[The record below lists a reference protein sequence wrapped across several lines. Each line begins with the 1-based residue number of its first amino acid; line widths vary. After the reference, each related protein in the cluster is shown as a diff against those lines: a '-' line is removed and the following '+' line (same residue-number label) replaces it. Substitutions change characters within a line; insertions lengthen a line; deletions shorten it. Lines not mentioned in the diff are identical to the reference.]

1 MSTVKSISER
11 LNSSIKRSG
20 TASLVLSG
28 GSSPIKIFEE
38 LSSIDLPWSKV
49 QVTLVDDRLV
59 EADNKDSNQN
69 LILNYFLKSKAKAAQ
84 FFPLT
89 EDLITKSNFFKTPFD
104 VVLLGMGED
113 GHFASLFPDMI
124 DDFDAFNS
132 DAKFKIFKTESQGNP
147 FLPRITMNLSLILNS
162 EMIVLL
168 VKGKSKLKV
177 LDEAINNNKLP
188 IHYLLKNRKEN
199 FLIEKIIQRRHQKII
214 EVTKRIAKRSLS
226 SRQKYLNNIT
236 SMEQNNDTD
245 RNFVS
250 CSNMAHAAAAAPSDE
265 KNSILMNTKP
275 NIGIV
280 SSYNDML
287 SAHKPLEHFPKVIKA
302 AATQFGATAQ
312 MAGMVPAMCDG
323 VTQGRPG
330 MELSLMSR
338 DVIAMSTAVSLSHG
352 VYDAAL
358 CLGVCDKIVPGLLIG
373 TLSFGYLPV
382 IFVPA
387 GPMSTGITN
396 EEKNLVRKA
405 FAKGDATREEL
416 LKAEISAYHGEGT
429 CTFFGTANSNQM
441 LMEIM
446 GLHIPGSAFVHP
458 HSDLRNAYNI
468 VATEQAISIS
478 RKGADIRPIGKIIDE
493 RSFVNA
499 IVGLHATGGS
509 TNHTLHLP
517 AMAAA
522 AGIKLL
528 WEDFSD
534 LSEVTPLLARVYPNG
549 NADVNQ
555 FHAAGGM
562 SFVIGELLDAGLLD
576 GTARTVWGD
585 NLFDYISEPTLKN
598 SKLVWNKSKSKSFD
612 SNILKSTK
620 DPHQKNGGLK
630 MLKGNIGRG
639 VIKISAVNID
649 QQKIKAPAMVF
660 DNQIDV
666 KEAYDKGLL
675 NRDVVIV
682 VRFQGPK
689 ANGMPELHALTPILS
704 NIQDL
709 GFKVALLTDGR
720 MSGAS
725 GKVPAA
731 IHITPEAMDNGVIGK
746 IKDGDE
752 IEIDA
757 ISGHI
762 SLNENY
768 KDRALNFPN
777 DRNDQSSFGRNL
789 FSLLRQNATNAENG
803 AGLNLI
809 DTH

>member
-1 MSTVKSISER
+1 M
-11 LNSSIKRSG
+11 
-20 TASLVLSG
+20 
-28 GSSPIKIFEE
+28 
-38 LSSIDLPWSKV
+38 
-49 QVTLVDDRLV
+49 
-59 EADNKDSNQN
+59 
-69 LILNYFLKSKAKAAQ
+69 
-84 FFPLT
+84 
-89 EDLITKSNFFKTPFD
+89 
-104 VVLLGMGED
+104 
-113 GHFASLFPDMI
+113 
-124 DDFDAFNS
+124 
-132 DAKFKIFKTESQGNP
+132 
-147 FLPRITMNLSLILNS
+147 
-162 EMIVLL
+162 
-168 VKGKSKLKV
+168 SKL
-177 LDEAINNNKLP
+177 
-188 IHYLLKNRKEN
+188 
-199 FLIEKIIQRRHQKII
+199 HQKII

-373 TLSFGYLPV
+373 TLSFGHLPV

-478 RKGADIRPIGKIIDE
+478 RKGTDIRPIGKIIDE

-762 SLNENY
+762 NLNENY
-768 KDRALNFPN
+768 ADRALKFPN

>member
-1 MSTVKSISER
+1 M
-11 LNSSIKRSG
+11 
-20 TASLVLSG
+20 
-28 GSSPIKIFEE
+28 
-38 LSSIDLPWSKV
+38 
-49 QVTLVDDRLV
+49 
-59 EADNKDSNQN
+59 
-69 LILNYFLKSKAKAAQ
+69 
-84 FFPLT
+84 
-89 EDLITKSNFFKTPFD
+89 
-104 VVLLGMGED
+104 
-113 GHFASLFPDMI
+113 
-124 DDFDAFNS
+124 
-132 DAKFKIFKTESQGNP
+132 
-147 FLPRITMNLSLILNS
+147 
-162 EMIVLL
+162 
-168 VKGKSKLKV
+168 
-177 LDEAINNNKLP
+177 NKL
-188 IHYLLKNRKEN
+188 
-199 FLIEKIIQRRHQKII
+199 HQKII
-214 EVTKRIAKRSLS
+214 EVTNRIAKRSLI

-236 SMEQNNDTD
+236 SMEQDNDTD
-245 RNFVS
+245 RNSVS

-478 RKGADIRPIGKIIDE
+478 RKGTDIRPIGKIIDE

-666 KEAYDKGLL
+666 KEAYDRGLL

-762 SLNENY
+762 NLNENY
-768 KDRALNFPN
+768 AERALKFPN

>member
-1 MSTVKSISER
+1 MR
-11 LNSSIKRSG
+11 
-20 TASLVLSG
+20 
-28 GSSPIKIFEE
+28 
-38 LSSIDLPWSKV
+38 
-49 QVTLVDDRLV
+49 
-59 EADNKDSNQN
+59 
-69 LILNYFLKSKAKAAQ
+69 
-84 FFPLT
+84 
-89 EDLITKSNFFKTPFD
+89 
-104 VVLLGMGED
+104 
-113 GHFASLFPDMI
+113 
-124 DDFDAFNS
+124 
-132 DAKFKIFKTESQGNP
+132 
-147 FLPRITMNLSLILNS
+147 
-162 EMIVLL
+162 
-168 VKGKSKLKV
+168 KL
-177 LDEAINNNKLP
+177 
-188 IHYLLKNRKEN
+188 
-199 FLIEKIIQRRHQKII
+199 HQKII
-214 EVTKRIAKRSLS
+214 EVTKRIAMRSLS

-478 RKGADIRPIGKIIDE
+478 RKGVDIRPIGKIIDE

-598 SKLVWNKSKSKSFD
+598 SKLIWNKSKSKSFD

-762 SLNENY
+762 NLNENY
-768 KDRALNFPN
+768 AERALKFPN

>member
-1 MSTVKSISER
+1 M
-11 LNSSIKRSG
+11 
-20 TASLVLSG
+20 
-28 GSSPIKIFEE
+28 
-38 LSSIDLPWSKV
+38 
-49 QVTLVDDRLV
+49 
-59 EADNKDSNQN
+59 
-69 LILNYFLKSKAKAAQ
+69 
-84 FFPLT
+84 
-89 EDLITKSNFFKTPFD
+89 
-104 VVLLGMGED
+104 
-113 GHFASLFPDMI
+113 
-124 DDFDAFNS
+124 
-132 DAKFKIFKTESQGNP
+132 
-147 FLPRITMNLSLILNS
+147 
-162 EMIVLL
+162 
-168 VKGKSKLKV
+168 SKL
-177 LDEAINNNKLP
+177 
-188 IHYLLKNRKEN
+188 
-199 FLIEKIIQRRHQKII
+199 HQKII
-214 EVTKRIAKRSLS
+214 EVTKRIAKRSLI

-236 SMEQNNDTD
+236 SMEQDNDTN

-250 CSNMAHAAAAAPSDE
+250 CSNMAHAAAAAPSNE

-373 TLSFGYLPV
+373 ALSFGHLPV

-478 RKGADIRPIGKIIDE
+478 RKGTDIRPIGKIIDE

-598 SKLVWNKSKSKSFD
+598 SKLIWNKSKSKSFD

-666 KEAYDKGLL
+666 KEAYDRGLL

-762 SLNENY
+762 NLNENY
-768 KDRALNFPN
+768 AERALKFPN

>member
-1 MSTVKSISER
+1 M
-11 LNSSIKRSG
+11 
-20 TASLVLSG
+20 
-28 GSSPIKIFEE
+28 
-38 LSSIDLPWSKV
+38 
-49 QVTLVDDRLV
+49 
-59 EADNKDSNQN
+59 
-69 LILNYFLKSKAKAAQ
+69 
-84 FFPLT
+84 
-89 EDLITKSNFFKTPFD
+89 
-104 VVLLGMGED
+104 
-113 GHFASLFPDMI
+113 
-124 DDFDAFNS
+124 
-132 DAKFKIFKTESQGNP
+132 
-147 FLPRITMNLSLILNS
+147 
-162 EMIVLL
+162 
-168 VKGKSKLKV
+168 SKL
-177 LDEAINNNKLP
+177 
-188 IHYLLKNRKEN
+188 
-199 FLIEKIIQRRHQKII
+199 HQKII

-250 CSNMAHAAAAAPSDE
+250 CSNMAHAAAAAPSNE

-373 TLSFGYLPV
+373 ALSFGHLPV

-549 NADVNQ
+549 SADVNQ

-660 DNQIDV
+660 DNQMGV

-762 SLNENY
+762 NLNENY
-768 KDRALNFPN
+768 ADRALKFPN

>member
-1 MSTVKSISER
+1 M
-11 LNSSIKRSG
+11 
-20 TASLVLSG
+20 
-28 GSSPIKIFEE
+28 
-38 LSSIDLPWSKV
+38 
-49 QVTLVDDRLV
+49 
-59 EADNKDSNQN
+59 
-69 LILNYFLKSKAKAAQ
+69 
-84 FFPLT
+84 
-89 EDLITKSNFFKTPFD
+89 
-104 VVLLGMGED
+104 
-113 GHFASLFPDMI
+113 
-124 DDFDAFNS
+124 
-132 DAKFKIFKTESQGNP
+132 
-147 FLPRITMNLSLILNS
+147 
-162 EMIVLL
+162 
-168 VKGKSKLKV
+168 SKL
-177 LDEAINNNKLP
+177 
-188 IHYLLKNRKEN
+188 
-199 FLIEKIIQRRHQKII
+199 HQKII

-265 KNSILMNTKP
+265 KTSILMNTKP

-302 AATQFGATAQ
+302 AATQFAATAQ

-373 TLSFGYLPV
+373 ALSFGHLPV

-666 KEAYDKGLL
+666 KEAYDRGLL

-757 ISGHI
+757 IYGHI
-762 SLNENY
+762 NLNENY
-768 KDRALNFPN
+768 ADRALKFPN

>member
-1 MSTVKSISER
+1 MSKLHSRIIEITKRISER
-11 LNSSIKRSG
+11 SINSR
-20 TASLVLSG
+20 
-28 GSSPIKIFEE
+28 
-38 LSSIDLPWSKV
+38 
-49 QVTLVDDRLV
+49 
-59 EADNKDSNQN
+59 N
-69 LILNYFLKSKAKAAQ
+69 
-84 FFPLT
+84 
-89 EDLITKSNFFKTPFD
+89 
-104 VVLLGMGED
+104 
-113 GHFASLFPDMI
+113 
-124 DDFDAFNS
+124 
-132 DAKFKIFKTESQGNP
+132 
-147 FLPRITMNLSLILNS
+147 
-162 EMIVLL
+162 
-168 VKGKSKLKV
+168 
-177 LDEAINNNKLP
+177 
-188 IHYLLKNRKEN
+188 
-199 FLIEKIIQRRHQKII
+199 
-214 EVTKRIAKRSLS
+214 
-226 SRQKYLNNIT
+226 KYLRNII
-236 SMEQNNDTD
+236 SMEENIDTN
-245 RNFVS
+245 RNAIS
-250 CSNMAHAAAAAPSDE
+250 CSNMAHAVAAAPSSD
-265 KNSILMNTKP
+265 KASILMNSKP

-312 MAGMVPAMCDG
+312 VAGIVPAMCDG

-373 TLSFGYLPV
+373 SLSFGHLPV

-416 LKAEISAYHGEGT
+416 LKAETSAYHGEGT

-468 VATEQAISIS
+468 VATEQAILIS
-478 RKGADIRPIGKIIDE
+478 RKGNDIRPIGKIIDE

-534 LSEVTPLLARVYPNG
+534 LSEITPLLARVYPNG
-549 NADVNQ
+549 KADVNQ

-562 SFVIGELLDAGLLD
+562 SFIIGELLDAGLLD
-576 GTARTVWGD
+576 GTAKTVWGE
-585 NLFDYISEPTLKN
+585 NLFDYVSEATLKN
-598 SKLVWNKSKSKSFD
+598 SQLIWTKSKPKSFD
-612 SNILKSTK
+612 SSILKTVE

-630 MLKGNIGRG
+630 MLKGNIGKG
-639 VIKISAVNID
+639 VIKISAVSID

-660 DNQIDV
+660 DNQNEV

-675 NRDVVIV
+675 NRDVIIV

-709 GFKVALLTDGR
+709 GFKVGLLTDGR

-731 IHITPEAMDNGVIGK
+731 IHITPEAMDKGVIGQ
-746 IKDGDE
+746 IENGDE

-757 ISGHI
+757 ISGSI
-762 SLNENY
+762 NLNENFSNR
-768 KDRALNFPN
+768 KLALPN
-777 DRNDQSSFGRNL
+777 DQNDQKNFGRNL
-789 FSLLRQNATNAENG
+789 FSLLRQNASDAENG
-803 AGLNLI
+803 AGLDLI
-809 DTH
+809 NTH

>member
-1 MSTVKSISER
+1 MSKLNNRIIEITKRISER
-11 LNSSIKRSG
+11 S
-20 TASLVLSG
+20 
-28 GSSPIKIFEE
+28 
-38 LSSIDLPWSKV
+38 
-49 QVTLVDDRLV
+49 
-59 EADNKDSNQN
+59 
-69 LILNYFLKSKAKAAQ
+69 
-84 FFPLT
+84 
-89 EDLITKSNFFKTPFD
+89 
-104 VVLLGMGED
+104 
-113 GHFASLFPDMI
+113 
-124 DDFDAFNS
+124 FNS
-132 DAKFKIFKTESQGNP
+132 RN
-147 FLPRITMNLSLILNS
+147 
-162 EMIVLL
+162 
-168 VKGKSKLKV
+168 
-177 LDEAINNNKLP
+177 
-188 IHYLLKNRKEN
+188 
-199 FLIEKIIQRRHQKII
+199 
-214 EVTKRIAKRSLS
+214 
-226 SRQKYLNNIT
+226 KYLRNII
-236 SMEQNNDTD
+236 SMEENIDTN
-245 RNFVS
+245 RNAIS
-250 CSNMAHAAAAAPSDE
+250 CSNMAHAAAAAPSSD
-265 KNSILMNTKP
+265 KASILMNSKP

-302 AATQFGATAQ
+302 AANQFGATAQ
-312 MAGMVPAMCDG
+312 VAGIVPAMCDG

-373 TLSFGYLPV
+373 SLSFGHLPV

-387 GPMSTGITN
+387 GPMSTGISN
-396 EEKNLVRKA
+396 EKKNLVRKA
-405 FAKGDATREEL
+405 FAKGEATREEL
-416 LKAEISAYHGEGT
+416 LKAETLAYHGEGT

-441 LMEIM
+441 LMEVL

-468 VATEQAISIS
+468 VATEQAILIS
-478 RKGADIRPIGKIIDE
+478 RKGNDIRPIGKIIDE

-534 LSEVTPLLARVYPNG
+534 LSEITPLLARVYPNG
-549 NADVNQ
+549 KADVNQ

-562 SFVIGELLDAGLLD
+562 SFIIGELLDAGLLD
-576 GTARTVWGD
+576 GTAKTVWGE
-585 NLFDYISEPTLKN
+585 NLFDYVSEANLKN
-598 SKLVWNKSKSKSFD
+598 SQLTWSKSKPKSFD
-612 SNILKSTK
+612 SSILKSVE

-630 MLKGNIGRG
+630 MLKGNIGKG
-639 VIKISAVNID
+639 VIKISAVSID

-660 DNQIDV
+660 DNQNNV

-675 NRDVVIV
+675 NKDVIIV

-709 GFKVALLTDGR
+709 GFKVGLLTDGR

-731 IHITPEAMDNGVIGK
+731 IHITPEAMDKGVIGL
-746 IKDGDE
+746 IENGDE

-757 ISGHI
+757 ISGFI
-762 SLNENY
+762 NINENFSNR
-768 KDRALNFPN
+768 KLVLPN
-777 DRNDQSSFGRNL
+777 DQNDQKNFGRNL
-789 FSLLRQNATNAENG
+789 FSLLRQNATDAENG
-803 AGLNLI
+803 AGLDLI
-809 DTH
+809 NTH

>member
-1 MSTVKSISER
+1 M
-11 LNSSIKRSG
+11 
-20 TASLVLSG
+20 
-28 GSSPIKIFEE
+28 
-38 LSSIDLPWSKV
+38 
-49 QVTLVDDRLV
+49 
-59 EADNKDSNQN
+59 
-69 LILNYFLKSKAKAAQ
+69 
-84 FFPLT
+84 
-89 EDLITKSNFFKTPFD
+89 
-104 VVLLGMGED
+104 
-113 GHFASLFPDMI
+113 
-124 DDFDAFNS
+124 
-132 DAKFKIFKTESQGNP
+132 
-147 FLPRITMNLSLILNS
+147 
-162 EMIVLL
+162 
-168 VKGKSKLKV
+168 SKL
-177 LDEAINNNKLP
+177 
-188 IHYLLKNRKEN
+188 
-199 FLIEKIIQRRHQKII
+199 HQKII

-245 RNFVS
+245 RNFIS

-265 KNSILMNTKP
+265 KTSILMNTKP

-373 TLSFGYLPV
+373 ALSFGHLPV

-666 KEAYDKGLL
+666 KEAYDRGLL

-762 SLNENY
+762 NLNENY
-768 KDRALNFPN
+768 AERALKFPN

>member
-1 MSTVKSISER
+1 M
-11 LNSSIKRSG
+11 
-20 TASLVLSG
+20 
-28 GSSPIKIFEE
+28 
-38 LSSIDLPWSKV
+38 
-49 QVTLVDDRLV
+49 
-59 EADNKDSNQN
+59 
-69 LILNYFLKSKAKAAQ
+69 
-84 FFPLT
+84 
-89 EDLITKSNFFKTPFD
+89 
-104 VVLLGMGED
+104 
-113 GHFASLFPDMI
+113 
-124 DDFDAFNS
+124 
-132 DAKFKIFKTESQGNP
+132 
-147 FLPRITMNLSLILNS
+147 
-162 EMIVLL
+162 
-168 VKGKSKLKV
+168 SKL
-177 LDEAINNNKLP
+177 
-188 IHYLLKNRKEN
+188 
-199 FLIEKIIQRRHQKII
+199 HQKII

-245 RNFVS
+245 RNFIS

-478 RKGADIRPIGKIIDE
+478 RKGTDIRPIGKIIDE

-762 SLNENY
+762 NLNENY
-768 KDRALNFPN
+768 AERALKFPN

>member
-1 MSTVKSISER
+1 M
-11 LNSSIKRSG
+11 
-20 TASLVLSG
+20 
-28 GSSPIKIFEE
+28 
-38 LSSIDLPWSKV
+38 
-49 QVTLVDDRLV
+49 
-59 EADNKDSNQN
+59 
-69 LILNYFLKSKAKAAQ
+69 
-84 FFPLT
+84 
-89 EDLITKSNFFKTPFD
+89 
-104 VVLLGMGED
+104 
-113 GHFASLFPDMI
+113 
-124 DDFDAFNS
+124 
-132 DAKFKIFKTESQGNP
+132 
-147 FLPRITMNLSLILNS
+147 
-162 EMIVLL
+162 
-168 VKGKSKLKV
+168 SKL
-177 LDEAINNNKLP
+177 
-188 IHYLLKNRKEN
+188 
-199 FLIEKIIQRRHQKII
+199 HQKII

-323 VTQGRPG
+323 VTQGRSG

-373 TLSFGYLPV
+373 ALSFGHLPV

-405 FAKGDATREEL
+405 FAKGDATREQL

-478 RKGADIRPIGKIIDE
+478 RKGTDIRPIGKIIDE

-598 SKLVWNKSKSKSFD
+598 SKLIWNKSKSKSFD

-762 SLNENY
+762 NLNENY
-768 KDRALNFPN
+768 AERALKFPN

>member
-1 MSTVKSISER
+1 
-11 LNSSIKRSG
+11 
-20 TASLVLSG
+20 
-28 GSSPIKIFEE
+28 
-38 LSSIDLPWSKV
+38 
-49 QVTLVDDRLV
+49 
-59 EADNKDSNQN
+59 
-69 LILNYFLKSKAKAAQ
+69 
-84 FFPLT
+84 
-89 EDLITKSNFFKTPFD
+89 
-104 VVLLGMGED
+104 
-113 GHFASLFPDMI
+113 
-124 DDFDAFNS
+124 
-132 DAKFKIFKTESQGNP
+132 
-147 FLPRITMNLSLILNS
+147 
-162 EMIVLL
+162 
-168 VKGKSKLKV
+168 
-177 LDEAINNNKLP
+177 
-188 IHYLLKNRKEN
+188 
-199 FLIEKIIQRRHQKII
+199 
-214 EVTKRIAKRSLS
+214 
-226 SRQKYLNNIT
+226 
-236 SMEQNNDTD
+236 
-245 RNFVS
+245 
-250 CSNMAHAAAAAPSDE
+250 MAHAAAAAPSDE

-373 TLSFGYLPV
+373 ALSFGHLPV

-416 LKAEISAYHGEGT
+416 LKAEISAYHSEGT

-478 RKGADIRPIGKIIDE
+478 RKGTDIRPIGKIIDE

-598 SKLVWNKSKSKSFD
+598 SKLVWNKSKSESFD

-666 KEAYDKGLL
+666 KEAYDRGLL

-757 ISGHI
+757 VSGHI
-762 SLNENY
+762 NLNENY
-768 KDRALNFPN
+768 AERALKFPK

>member
-1 MSTVKSISER
+1 MSKLHSRIIEITKRISER
-11 LNSSIKRSG
+11 SINSR
-20 TASLVLSG
+20 
-28 GSSPIKIFEE
+28 
-38 LSSIDLPWSKV
+38 
-49 QVTLVDDRLV
+49 
-59 EADNKDSNQN
+59 N
-69 LILNYFLKSKAKAAQ
+69 
-84 FFPLT
+84 
-89 EDLITKSNFFKTPFD
+89 
-104 VVLLGMGED
+104 
-113 GHFASLFPDMI
+113 
-124 DDFDAFNS
+124 
-132 DAKFKIFKTESQGNP
+132 
-147 FLPRITMNLSLILNS
+147 
-162 EMIVLL
+162 
-168 VKGKSKLKV
+168 
-177 LDEAINNNKLP
+177 
-188 IHYLLKNRKEN
+188 
-199 FLIEKIIQRRHQKII
+199 
-214 EVTKRIAKRSLS
+214 
-226 SRQKYLNNIT
+226 KYLRNIV
-236 SMEQNNDTD
+236 SMEENIDTN
-245 RNFVS
+245 RNAIS
-250 CSNMAHAAAAAPSDE
+250 CSNMAHAVAAAPSSD
-265 KNSILMNTKP
+265 KTSILMNSKP

-302 AATQFGATAQ
+302 AATHFGATAQ
-312 MAGMVPAMCDG
+312 VAGIVPAMCDG

-373 TLSFGYLPV
+373 SLSFGHLPV

-396 EEKNLVRKA
+396 EKKNLVRKA

-416 LKAEISAYHGEGT
+416 LKAETSAYHGEGT

-468 VATEQAISIS
+468 VATEQAILIS
-478 RKGADIRPIGKIIDE
+478 RKGNDIRPIGKIIDE

-522 AGIKLL
+522 AGIRLL

-534 LSEVTPLLARVYPNG
+534 LSEITPLLARVYPNG
-549 NADVNQ
+549 KADVNQ

-562 SFVIGELLDAGLLD
+562 SFIIGELLDAGLLD
-576 GTARTVWGD
+576 GTAKTVWGE
-585 NLFDYISEPTLKN
+585 NLFDYVSEATLKN
-598 SKLVWNKSKSKSFD
+598 SQLIWTKSKPKSFD
-612 SNILKSTK
+612 SSILKTVA

-630 MLKGNIGRG
+630 MLKGNIGKG
-639 VIKISAVNID
+639 VIKISAVSID

-660 DNQIDV
+660 DNQNEV

-675 NRDVVIV
+675 NRDVIIV

-709 GFKVALLTDGR
+709 GFKVGLLTDGR

-731 IHITPEAMDNGVIGK
+731 IHITPEAMDKGVIGQ
-746 IKDGDE
+746 IENGDE

-757 ISGHI
+757 ISGLI
-762 SLNENY
+762 NLNENFSNR
-768 KDRALNFPN
+768 KLALPN
-777 DRNDQSSFGRNL
+777 DQNDQKNFGRNL
-789 FSLLRQNATNAENG
+789 FSLLRQNASDAENG
-803 AGLNLI
+803 AGLDLI
-809 DTH
+809 NTH

>member
-1 MSTVKSISER
+1 M
-11 LNSSIKRSG
+11 NS
-20 TASLVLSG
+20 
-28 GSSPIKIFEE
+28 
-38 LSSIDLPWSKV
+38 
-49 QVTLVDDRLV
+49 
-59 EADNKDSNQN
+59 
-69 LILNYFLKSKAKAAQ
+69 
-84 FFPLT
+84 
-89 EDLITKSNFFKTPFD
+89 
-104 VVLLGMGED
+104 
-113 GHFASLFPDMI
+113 
-124 DDFDAFNS
+124 
-132 DAKFKIFKTESQGNP
+132 
-147 FLPRITMNLSLILNS
+147 
-162 EMIVLL
+162 
-168 VKGKSKLKV
+168 
-177 LDEAINNNKLP
+177 
-188 IHYLLKNRKEN
+188 
-199 FLIEKIIQRRHQKII
+199 
-214 EVTKRIAKRSLS
+214 
-226 SRQKYLNNIT
+226 
-236 SMEQNNDTD
+236 
-245 RNFVS
+245 
-250 CSNMAHAAAAAPSDE
+250 
-265 KNSILMNTKP
+265 KP

-312 MAGMVPAMCDG
+312 VAGIVPAMCDG

-373 TLSFGYLPV
+373 SLSFGHLPV

-468 VATEQAISIS
+468 VATEQAILIS
-478 RKGADIRPIGKIIDE
+478 RKGNDIRPIGKIIDE

-534 LSEVTPLLARVYPNG
+534 LSEITPLLARVYPNG
-549 NADVNQ
+549 KADVNQ

-562 SFVIGELLDAGLLD
+562 SFIIGELLDAGLLD
-576 GTARTVWGD
+576 GTAKTVWGE
-585 NLFDYISEPTLKN
+585 NLFDYVSEATLKN
-598 SKLVWNKSKSKSFD
+598 SQLIWTKSKPKSFD
-612 SNILKSTK
+612 SSILKTVE

-630 MLKGNIGRG
+630 MLKGNIGKG
-639 VIKISAVNID
+639 VIKISAVSID

-660 DNQIDV
+660 DNQNEV

-675 NRDVVIV
+675 SRDVIIV

-709 GFKVALLTDGR
+709 GYKVGLLTDGR

-731 IHITPEAMDNGVIGK
+731 IHITPEAIDKGVIGK
-746 IKDGDE
+746 IKNGDE

-757 ISGHI
+757 ISGSI
-762 SLNENY
+762 NLNENFSNR
-768 KDRALNFPN
+768 KLVLPN
-777 DRNDQSSFGRNL
+777 DKNYQKNFGRNL
-789 FSLLRQNATNAENG
+789 FSLLRQNASDAENG
-803 AGLNLI
+803 AGLDLI
-809 DTH
+809 NTH

>member
-1 MSTVKSISER
+1 M
-11 LNSSIKRSG
+11 
-20 TASLVLSG
+20 
-28 GSSPIKIFEE
+28 
-38 LSSIDLPWSKV
+38 
-49 QVTLVDDRLV
+49 
-59 EADNKDSNQN
+59 
-69 LILNYFLKSKAKAAQ
+69 
-84 FFPLT
+84 
-89 EDLITKSNFFKTPFD
+89 
-104 VVLLGMGED
+104 
-113 GHFASLFPDMI
+113 
-124 DDFDAFNS
+124 
-132 DAKFKIFKTESQGNP
+132 
-147 FLPRITMNLSLILNS
+147 
-162 EMIVLL
+162 
-168 VKGKSKLKV
+168 SKL
-177 LDEAINNNKLP
+177 
-188 IHYLLKNRKEN
+188 
-199 FLIEKIIQRRHQKII
+199 HQKII
-214 EVTKRIAKRSLS
+214 EVTKRIAKRSLN

-323 VTQGRPG
+323 VTQGRSG

-373 TLSFGYLPV
+373 ALSFGHLPV

-598 SKLVWNKSKSKSFD
+598 SKLIWNKSRSKSFD

-666 KEAYDKGLL
+666 KEAYDRGLL

-757 ISGHI
+757 ISGHMN
-762 SLNENY
+762 LNENY
-768 KDRALNFPN
+768 ADRALKFPN

>member
-1 MSTVKSISER
+1 
-11 LNSSIKRSG
+11 
-20 TASLVLSG
+20 
-28 GSSPIKIFEE
+28 
-38 LSSIDLPWSKV
+38 
-49 QVTLVDDRLV
+49 
-59 EADNKDSNQN
+59 
-69 LILNYFLKSKAKAAQ
+69 
-84 FFPLT
+84 
-89 EDLITKSNFFKTPFD
+89 
-104 VVLLGMGED
+104 
-113 GHFASLFPDMI
+113 
-124 DDFDAFNS
+124 
-132 DAKFKIFKTESQGNP
+132 
-147 FLPRITMNLSLILNS
+147 
-162 EMIVLL
+162 
-168 VKGKSKLKV
+168 
-177 LDEAINNNKLP
+177 
-188 IHYLLKNRKEN
+188 
-199 FLIEKIIQRRHQKII
+199 
-214 EVTKRIAKRSLS
+214 
-226 SRQKYLNNIT
+226 
-236 SMEQNNDTD
+236 
-245 RNFVS
+245 
-250 CSNMAHAAAAAPSDE
+250 
-265 KNSILMNTKP
+265 
-275 NIGIV
+275 
-280 SSYNDML
+280 
-287 SAHKPLEHFPKVIKA
+287 
-302 AATQFGATAQ
+302 
-312 MAGMVPAMCDG
+312 
-323 VTQGRPG
+323 
-330 MELSLMSR
+330 

-373 TLSFGYLPV
+373 ALSFGHLPV

-458 HSDLRNAYNI
+458 HSDLRNAYNV
-468 VATEQAISIS
+468 VATKQALSIS
-478 RKGADIRPIGKIIDE
+478 RKGKDIRPIGKIIDE

-534 LSEVTPLLARVYPNG
+534 LSEITPLLARVYPNG

-598 SKLVWNKSKSKSFD
+598 SQLVWNKSKSKSFD

-639 VIKISAVNID
+639 VIKISAVNMD

-757 ISGHI
+757 VSGYI
-762 SLNENY
+762 NLNENY
-768 KDRALNFPN
+768 EDRASKFPN
-777 DRNDQSSFGRNL
+777 HRNDQRSFGRNL

>member
-1 MSTVKSISER
+1 MS
-11 LNSSIKRSG
+11 
-20 TASLVLSG
+20 
-28 GSSPIKIFEE
+28 
-38 LSSIDLPWSKV
+38 
-49 QVTLVDDRLV
+49 
-59 EADNKDSNQN
+59 N
-69 LILNYFLKSKAKAAQ
+69 LH
-84 FFPLT
+84 P
-89 EDLITKSNFFKTPFD
+89 
-104 VVLLGMGED
+104 
-113 GHFASLFPDMI
+113 
-124 DDFDAFNS
+124 
-132 DAKFKIFKTESQGNP
+132 
-147 FLPRITMNLSLILNS
+147 
-162 EMIVLL
+162 
-168 VKGKSKLKV
+168 
-177 LDEAINNNKLP
+177 
-188 IHYLLKNRKEN
+188 
-199 FLIEKIIQRRHQKII
+199 KII

-236 SMEQNNDTD
+236 SMEHDNDTD

-312 MAGMVPAMCDG
+312 IAGMVPAMCDG

-373 TLSFGYLPV
+373 ALSFGHLPV

-458 HSDLRNAYNI
+458 HSDLRNAYNV

-478 RKGADIRPIGKIIDE
+478 RKGKDIRPIGKIIDE

-534 LSEVTPLLARVYPNG
+534 LSEITPLLARVYPNG

-639 VIKISAVNID
+639 VIKISAVNMD

-757 ISGHI
+757 VSGYI
-762 SLNENY
+762 NLNENY
-768 KDRALNFPN
+768 EDRASKFPN
-777 DRNDQSSFGRNL
+777 DRNDQRSFGRNL

>member
-1 MSTVKSISER
+1 MS
-11 LNSSIKRSG
+11 
-20 TASLVLSG
+20 
-28 GSSPIKIFEE
+28 
-38 LSSIDLPWSKV
+38 
-49 QVTLVDDRLV
+49 
-59 EADNKDSNQN
+59 N
-69 LILNYFLKSKAKAAQ
+69 LHL
-84 FFPLT
+84 
-89 EDLITKSNFFKTPFD
+89 
-104 VVLLGMGED
+104 
-113 GHFASLFPDMI
+113 
-124 DDFDAFNS
+124 
-132 DAKFKIFKTESQGNP
+132 
-147 FLPRITMNLSLILNS
+147 
-162 EMIVLL
+162 
-168 VKGKSKLKV
+168 
-177 LDEAINNNKLP
+177 
-188 IHYLLKNRKEN
+188 
-199 FLIEKIIQRRHQKII
+199 KII

-236 SMEQNNDTD
+236 SMEHDNDTD

-287 SAHKPLEHFPKVIKA
+287 SAHKPFEHFPKVIKA

-312 MAGMVPAMCDG
+312 IAGMVPAMCDG

-373 TLSFGYLPV
+373 ALSFGHLPV

-458 HSDLRNAYNI
+458 HSDLRNAYNV

-478 RKGADIRPIGKIIDE
+478 RKGKDIRPIGKIIDE

-534 LSEVTPLLARVYPNG
+534 LSEITPLLARVYPNG

-639 VIKISAVNID
+639 VIKISAVKMD

-757 ISGHI
+757 VSGHI
-762 SLNENY
+762 NLNENY
-768 KDRALNFPN
+768 EDRASKFPN
-777 DRNDQSSFGRNL
+777 DRNDQRSFGRNL

>member
-1 MSTVKSISER
+1 MGKLHSRIIEITQRISER
-11 LNSSIKRSG
+11 SINSR
-20 TASLVLSG
+20 
-28 GSSPIKIFEE
+28 
-38 LSSIDLPWSKV
+38 
-49 QVTLVDDRLV
+49 
-59 EADNKDSNQN
+59 N
-69 LILNYFLKSKAKAAQ
+69 
-84 FFPLT
+84 
-89 EDLITKSNFFKTPFD
+89 
-104 VVLLGMGED
+104 
-113 GHFASLFPDMI
+113 
-124 DDFDAFNS
+124 
-132 DAKFKIFKTESQGNP
+132 
-147 FLPRITMNLSLILNS
+147 
-162 EMIVLL
+162 
-168 VKGKSKLKV
+168 
-177 LDEAINNNKLP
+177 
-188 IHYLLKNRKEN
+188 
-199 FLIEKIIQRRHQKII
+199 
-214 EVTKRIAKRSLS
+214 
-226 SRQKYLNNIT
+226 KYLRNIV
-236 SMEQNNDTD
+236 SMEENIDTN
-245 RNFVS
+245 RNAIS
-250 CSNMAHAAAAAPSDE
+250 CSNMAHAVAAAPSSD
-265 KNSILMNTKP
+265 KASILMNSKP

-302 AATQFGATAQ
+302 AATHFGATAQ
-312 MAGMVPAMCDG
+312 VAGIVPAMCDG

-373 TLSFGYLPV
+373 SLSFGHLPV

-396 EEKNLVRKA
+396 EKKNLVRKA

-468 VATEQAISIS
+468 VATEQAILIS
-478 RKGADIRPIGKIIDE
+478 RKGNDIRPIGKIIDE

-534 LSEVTPLLARVYPNG
+534 LSEITPLLARVYPNG
-549 NADVNQ
+549 KADINQ

-562 SFVIGELLDAGLLD
+562 SFIIGELLDAGLLD
-576 GTARTVWGD
+576 GTAKTVWGE
-585 NLFDYISEPTLKN
+585 NLFDYVSEATLKN
-598 SKLVWNKSKSKSFD
+598 SQLIWTKSKPKSFD
-612 SNILKSTK
+612 SSILKTVE

-630 MLKGNIGRG
+630 MLKGNIGKG
-639 VIKISAVNID
+639 VIKISAVSID

-660 DNQIDV
+660 DNQNEV

-675 NRDVVIV
+675 NRDVIIV

-709 GFKVALLTDGR
+709 GFKVGLLTDGR

-731 IHITPEAMDNGVIGK
+731 IHITPEAMDKGVIGK
-746 IKDGDE
+746 IKNGDE

-757 ISGHI
+757 ISGSI
-762 SLNENY
+762 NLNENFSNR
-768 KDRALNFPN
+768 KLVLPN
-777 DRNDQSSFGRNL
+777 DKNYQKNFGRNL
-789 FSLLRQNATNAENG
+789 FSLLRQNASDAENG
-803 AGLNLI
+803 AGLDLI
-809 DTH
+809 NTH

>member
-1 MSTVKSISER
+1 M
-11 LNSSIKRSG
+11 
-20 TASLVLSG
+20 
-28 GSSPIKIFEE
+28 
-38 LSSIDLPWSKV
+38 
-49 QVTLVDDRLV
+49 
-59 EADNKDSNQN
+59 
-69 LILNYFLKSKAKAAQ
+69 
-84 FFPLT
+84 
-89 EDLITKSNFFKTPFD
+89 
-104 VVLLGMGED
+104 
-113 GHFASLFPDMI
+113 
-124 DDFDAFNS
+124 
-132 DAKFKIFKTESQGNP
+132 
-147 FLPRITMNLSLILNS
+147 
-162 EMIVLL
+162 
-168 VKGKSKLKV
+168 SKL
-177 LDEAINNNKLP
+177 
-188 IHYLLKNRKEN
+188 HSR
-199 FLIEKIIQRRHQKII
+199 II
-214 EVTKRIAKRSLS
+214 EITKRISKRSIN
-226 SRQKYLNNIT
+226 SRNKYLRNIV
-236 SMEQNNDTD
+236 SMEENIDTN
-245 RNFVS
+245 RNAIS
-250 CSNMAHAAAAAPSDE
+250 CSNMAHAVAAAPSSD
-265 KNSILMNTKP
+265 KASILMNSKP

-287 SAHKPLEHFPKVIKA
+287 SAHKPLEHFPKVIKV
-302 AATQFGATAQ
+302 AATHFGATAQ
-312 MAGMVPAMCDG
+312 VAGIVPAMCDG

-373 TLSFGYLPV
+373 SLSFGHLPV

-396 EEKNLVRKA
+396 EKKNLVRKA

-468 VATEQAISIS
+468 VATEQAILIS
-478 RKGADIRPIGKIIDE
+478 RKGNDIRPIGKIIDE

-534 LSEVTPLLARVYPNG
+534 LSEITPLLARVYPNG
-549 NADVNQ
+549 KADVNQ

-562 SFVIGELLDAGLLD
+562 SFIIGELLDAGLLD
-576 GTARTVWGD
+576 GTAKTVWGE
-585 NLFDYISEPTLKN
+585 NLFDYVSEATLKN
-598 SKLVWNKSKSKSFD
+598 SQLIWTKSKPKSFD
-612 SNILKSTK
+612 SSILKTVA

-630 MLKGNIGRG
+630 MLKGNIGKG
-639 VIKISAVNID
+639 VIKISAVSID

-660 DNQIDV
+660 DNQNEV

-675 NRDVVIV
+675 NRDVIIV

-709 GFKVALLTDGR
+709 GFKVGLLTDGR

-731 IHITPEAMDNGVIGK
+731 IHITPEAMDKGVIGQ
-746 IKDGDE
+746 IENGDE

-757 ISGHI
+757 ISGSI
-762 SLNENY
+762 NLNENFSNR
-768 KDRALNFPN
+768 KLALPN
-777 DRNDQSSFGRNL
+777 DQNDQKNFGRNL
-789 FSLLRQNATNAENG
+789 FSLLRQNASDAENG
-803 AGLNLI
+803 AGLDLI
-809 DTH
+809 NTH

>member
-1 MSTVKSISER
+1 M
-11 LNSSIKRSG
+11 
-20 TASLVLSG
+20 
-28 GSSPIKIFEE
+28 
-38 LSSIDLPWSKV
+38 
-49 QVTLVDDRLV
+49 
-59 EADNKDSNQN
+59 
-69 LILNYFLKSKAKAAQ
+69 
-84 FFPLT
+84 
-89 EDLITKSNFFKTPFD
+89 
-104 VVLLGMGED
+104 
-113 GHFASLFPDMI
+113 
-124 DDFDAFNS
+124 
-132 DAKFKIFKTESQGNP
+132 
-147 FLPRITMNLSLILNS
+147 
-162 EMIVLL
+162 
-168 VKGKSKLKV
+168 SKL
-177 LDEAINNNKLP
+177 
-188 IHYLLKNRKEN
+188 
-199 FLIEKIIQRRHQKII
+199 HQKII

-236 SMEQNNDTD
+236 SMEHDNDTD

-312 MAGMVPAMCDG
+312 IAGMVPAMCDG

-373 TLSFGYLPV
+373 ALSFGHLPV

-458 HSDLRNAYNI
+458 HSDLRNAYNV

-478 RKGADIRPIGKIIDE
+478 RKGKDIRPIGKIIDE

-534 LSEVTPLLARVYPNG
+534 LSEITPLLARVYPNG

-639 VIKISAVNID
+639 VIKISAVKMD

-757 ISGHI
+757 VSGHI
-762 SLNENY
+762 NLNENY
-768 KDRALNFPN
+768 EDRASKFPN
-777 DRNDQSSFGRNL
+777 DRNDQRSFGRNL

>member
-1 MSTVKSISER
+1 MSKLHSRIIKITKRISER
-11 LNSSIKRSG
+11 SINSR
-20 TASLVLSG
+20 
-28 GSSPIKIFEE
+28 
-38 LSSIDLPWSKV
+38 
-49 QVTLVDDRLV
+49 
-59 EADNKDSNQN
+59 N
-69 LILNYFLKSKAKAAQ
+69 
-84 FFPLT
+84 
-89 EDLITKSNFFKTPFD
+89 
-104 VVLLGMGED
+104 
-113 GHFASLFPDMI
+113 
-124 DDFDAFNS
+124 
-132 DAKFKIFKTESQGNP
+132 
-147 FLPRITMNLSLILNS
+147 
-162 EMIVLL
+162 
-168 VKGKSKLKV
+168 
-177 LDEAINNNKLP
+177 
-188 IHYLLKNRKEN
+188 
-199 FLIEKIIQRRHQKII
+199 
-214 EVTKRIAKRSLS
+214 
-226 SRQKYLNNIT
+226 KYLRNIV
-236 SMEQNNDTD
+236 SMEENIDTN
-245 RNFVS
+245 RNAIS
-250 CSNMAHAAAAAPSDE
+250 CSNMAHAVAAAPSSD
-265 KNSILMNTKP
+265 KASILMNSKP

-312 MAGMVPAMCDG
+312 VAGIVPAMCDG

-373 TLSFGYLPV
+373 SLSFGHLPV

-396 EEKNLVRKA
+396 EKKNLVRKA

-416 LKAEISAYHGEGT
+416 LKAETSAYHGEGT

-468 VATEQAISIS
+468 VATEQAILIS
-478 RKGADIRPIGKIIDE
+478 RKGNDIRPIGKIIDE

-534 LSEVTPLLARVYPNG
+534 LSEITPLLARVYPNG
-549 NADVNQ
+549 KADVNQ

-562 SFVIGELLDAGLLD
+562 SFIIGELLDAGLLD
-576 GTARTVWGD
+576 GTAKTVWGE
-585 NLFDYISEPTLKN
+585 NLFDYVSEATLKN
-598 SKLVWNKSKSKSFD
+598 SQLIWTKSKPKSFD
-612 SNILKSTK
+612 SSILKTVA

-630 MLKGNIGRG
+630 MLKGNIGKG
-639 VIKISAVNID
+639 VIKISAVSID

-660 DNQIDV
+660 DNQNEV

-675 NRDVVIV
+675 NRDVIIV

-709 GFKVALLTDGR
+709 GFKVGLLTDGR

-731 IHITPEAMDNGVIGK
+731 IHITPEAMDKGVIGQ
-746 IKDGDE
+746 IENGDE

-757 ISGHI
+757 ISGSI
-762 SLNENY
+762 NLNENFSNR
-768 KDRALNFPN
+768 KLALPN
-777 DRNDQSSFGRNL
+777 DQNDQKNFGRNL
-789 FSLLRQNATNAENG
+789 FSLLRQNASDAENG
-803 AGLNLI
+803 AGLDLI
-809 DTH
+809 NTH

>member
-1 MSTVKSISER
+1 MS
-11 LNSSIKRSG
+11 
-20 TASLVLSG
+20 
-28 GSSPIKIFEE
+28 
-38 LSSIDLPWSKV
+38 
-49 QVTLVDDRLV
+49 
-59 EADNKDSNQN
+59 N
-69 LILNYFLKSKAKAAQ
+69 LH
-84 FFPLT
+84 P
-89 EDLITKSNFFKTPFD
+89 
-104 VVLLGMGED
+104 
-113 GHFASLFPDMI
+113 
-124 DDFDAFNS
+124 
-132 DAKFKIFKTESQGNP
+132 
-147 FLPRITMNLSLILNS
+147 
-162 EMIVLL
+162 
-168 VKGKSKLKV
+168 
-177 LDEAINNNKLP
+177 
-188 IHYLLKNRKEN
+188 
-199 FLIEKIIQRRHQKII
+199 KII

-236 SMEQNNDTD
+236 SMEHDNDTD

-275 NIGIV
+275 NIGII

-312 MAGMVPAMCDG
+312 IAGMVPAMCDG

-373 TLSFGYLPV
+373 ALSFGHLPV

-458 HSDLRNAYNI
+458 HSDLRNAYNV

-478 RKGADIRPIGKIIDE
+478 RKGKDIRPIGKIIDE

-534 LSEVTPLLARVYPNG
+534 LSEITPLLARVYPNG

-639 VIKISAVNID
+639 VIKISAVKMD

-757 ISGHI
+757 VSGHI
-762 SLNENY
+762 NLNENY
-768 KDRALNFPN
+768 EDRASKFPN
-777 DRNDQSSFGRNL
+777 DRNDQRSFGRNL